1 MLKQTIGGS
10 TYMRRIKFLLA
21 LAAAMATLL
30 AMTAAP
36 AMAHDRDDDWNGWR
50 GAPWWHGADW
60 EDALG
65 VAEIELDDCFLWHR
79 DLFCEVDT

>member
-1 MLKQTIGGS
+1 
-10 TYMRRIKFLLA
+10 MRRIKFLLA

-36 AMAHDRDDDWNGWR
+36 AMANHRDDDWNGWR
-50 GAPWWHGADW
+50 APSWHGADW

-65 VAEIELDDCFLWHR
+65 VAEIELDDCFWWHR

>member
-1 MLKQTIGGS
+1 
-10 TYMRRIKFLLA
+10 MRRIKFLLA

-36 AMAHDRDDDWNGWR
+36 AMAHDRDDDDWIGWR
-50 GAPWWHGADW
+50 GAPGWHGADW

-65 VAEIELDDCFLWHR
+65 FAAIELDDCFLWHH